1 MTKYKAKEP
10 NCKCEICGKGLYRRP
25 YEIRGSKTGEFVCS
39 REHYSELLKRRR
51 LKEVEDRLGI
61 DDFKGWLYEKY
72 HVEQMNS
79 REISKVVYGTKGNS
93 PNIIGWMERL
103 GVSRRSGGEAVALQ
117 WEKDPERRKLQ
128 AGIAVKHM
136 GAGTPSREKLI
147 GIMQSDEYKEK
158 ISKANSGERNGMWNP
173 DLSDEERER
182 QRYHARRYPGYQ
194 SFRKAVYERDN
205 YTCVHCG
212 DDTGGN
218 LVVHHLNGFHWDE
231 DSRTEV
237 DNGATLCNE
246 CHKEFHSTYGNRHNN
261 LFQFAQFMDLTLTK

>member
-1 MTKYKAKEP
+1 MKYNRNNKYYKRL
-10 NCKCEICGKGLYRRP
+10 CEKVGG
-25 YEIRGSKTGEFVCS
+25 
-39 REHYSELLKRRR
+39 
-51 LKEVEDRLGI
+51 
-61 DDFKGWLYEKY
+61 DFAEWLHEKY
-72 HVEQMNS
+72 HVEKLNS
-79 REISKVVYGTKGNS
+79 RDIAELVYDKRKNG
-93 PNIIGWMERL
+93 PNIMGWMERL
-103 GVSRRSGGEAVALQ
+103 DIPKRTQSEAVALQ
-117 WEKDPERRKLQ
+117 WVDNPERKKQ
-128 AGIAVKHM
+128 AAKDAVKNM
-136 GAGTPSREKLI
+136 GAGTEGRIKLLKL
-147 GIMQSDEYKEK
+147 MDSEEYKEK
-158 ISKANSGERNGMWNP
+158 ISLANGGENNGMWNP

-237 DNGATLCNE
+237 DNGVTLCNE

-261 LFQFAQFMDLTLTK
+261 LFQFAQFTDLTLTK